1 MVFQVIRNSLQRIV
15 GHLCQSSS
23 VHRCH
28 RQLVW
33 FCSLFLSFV
42 SHRVRFG
49 REIVE
54 FGGKDGEF
62 VRGRHVER
70 KEREGGRASRLF
82 LSVVSLGCFLTTSA
96 RKERRIYKFTLE
108 KRLQRKSQKCGHDNG
123 FCDAK
128 LPSSELQSTCALCI
142 LFFYP
147 HHVNMSLLNSH
158 GQFFSFSSPIGFS
171 SFFARERHEYPPS
184 ALLASQ

>member
-82 LSVVSLGCFLTTSA
+82 LSVVFLQPLHEKKEEFTNLRWKKGSNERAKNVGTTMVSVMQSYHLVSYNL
-96 RKERRIYKFTLE
+96 RVLYV
-108 KRLQRKSQKCGHDNG
+108 
-123 FCDAK
+123 
-128 LPSSELQSTCALCI
+128 SS
-142 LFFYP
+142 FFYP
-147 HHVNMSLLNSH
+147 HHVNIIIVTLKLPRTVLLLLLPDRVFILLRPRATRVPAF
-158 GQFFSFSSPIGFS
+158 GFTPI
-171 SFFARERHEYPPS
+171 AVI
-184 ALLASQ
+184 